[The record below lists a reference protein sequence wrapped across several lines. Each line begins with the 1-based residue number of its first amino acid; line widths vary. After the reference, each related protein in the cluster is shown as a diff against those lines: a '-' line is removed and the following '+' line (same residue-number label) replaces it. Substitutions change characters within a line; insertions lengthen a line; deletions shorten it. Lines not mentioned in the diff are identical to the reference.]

1 MKKVIAVLMCI
12 CFVFTL
18 CGCTFLKDVADSAGI
33 EKPKVFEYEGV
44 SIELTTDFFR
54 MDDLLSED
62 YDFVIG
68 DGDVTV
74 MGVKAVLDDAG
85 QTTPDEFAELYRS
98 VISQQNPTEVTE
110 LDGIPTFQFVM
121 KENEEDDLKVAVM
134 FYKGSGPI
142 WVVTFATDVEDFN
155 EHYEDICKFAKTVK
169 CE

>member
-1 MKKVIAVLMCI
+1 MKKVIAVLICI
-12 CFVFTL
+12 GFVFTL

-74 MGVKAVLDDAG
+74 MGIKAVLDDAG

-98 VISQQNPTEVTE
+98 VISQQNPTEVTT

-155 EHYEDICKFAKTVK
+155 EHYDDICKFAKTVK